1 MIFLSCKDYVETHVL
16 SPCRPQGTRGRVR
29 TALSVAEY
37 PETCHQQLGR
47 VDTDRA
53 APRHSAVQRTATQGE
68 RGKRTDAGADPPAV
82 GGARPAGAQ
91 KLSRRAAPCRIYP
104 RSEAR
109 RVGKEC
115 FSPCRSRWSEEH

>member
-68 RGKRTDAGADPPAV
+68 RGERTDAGADPPAV

-91 KLSRRAAPCRIYP
+91 KQIGSASCR
-104 RSEAR
+104 E
-109 RVGKEC
+109 RVC
-115 FSPCRSRWSEEH
+115 QYV